1 MNNLLRELIA
11 VLRGAHFLA
20 YLIGMSRSLC
30 SVRLALNPLATVPQD
45 FQDSLKFSPLN
56 KNTLIPQRGFTLLEM
71 LVVLVV
77 ASIMLGVAAVQLF
90 PDEQRALRDEGER
103 LAYLLEQAS
112 LTSRAGGQALAWS
125 VSGRDHRFW
134 KRNKQGEWR
143 RVEQDALL
151 HPRSLPEGMRVTL
164 VSVDGQAATAGEM
177 LALSPELGAPEFELR
192 LSSGDKVVRLLGDG
206 LGNVKVSKP

>member
-1 MNNLLRELIA
+1 MPIKA
-11 VLRGAHFLA
+11 
-20 YLIGMSRSLC
+20 
-30 SVRLALNPLATVPQD
+30 
-45 FQDSLKFSPLN
+45 
-56 KNTLIPQRGFTLLEM
+56 QRGFTLLEM

-103 LAYLLEQAS
+103 LAYLLEQAGLS
-112 LTSRAGGQALAWS
+112 SRAGGQALAWS

-151 HPRSLPEGMRVTL
+151 HPRSLPQGMSVSL
-164 VSVDGQAATAGEM
+164 VSIDGQAAKAGEM

-192 LSSGDKVVRLLGDG
+192 LSSGDKMVRLLGDG
-206 LGNVKVSKP
+206 LGHVRVSKP

>member
-1 MNNLLRELIA
+1 M
-11 VLRGAHFLA
+11 
-20 YLIGMSRSLC
+20 
-30 SVRLALNPLATVPQD
+30 
-45 FQDSLKFSPLN
+45 
-56 KNTLIPQRGFTLLEM
+56 
-71 LVVLVV
+71 VLVV

-103 LAYLLEQAS
+103 LAYLLEQAAMS
-112 LTSRAGGQALAWS
+112 SRAGGQALAWS
-125 VSGRDHRFW
+125 ASGREHRFW

-164 VSVDGQAATAGEM
+164 VSMDGQTAKPGEM

-192 LSSGDKVVRLLGDG
+192 LSSGDKAVRLSGDG
-206 LGNVKVSKP
+206 LGHVRVSKP